1 MIEIKKQFTCSCK
14 KVHNS
19 GLNQIIVEKGA
30 INKLPSFVN
39 SFNKKSVF
47 LVCDKNT
54 YIVGGKKAQSLLY
67 ENNLSTDVFL
77 FPESPFEPDDT
88 ALSLLKSA
96 YKNQEIIVAVG
107 SGVIND
113 LCKILSCENN
123 IPYIIIASQPSMDG
137 YASKTSSII
146 SDGLKITVNSKVADV
161 IIGDIDILKTAPDK
175 ALISGFG
182 DMIAKYISI
191 LEWKISSIINDEYYC
206 EEIANL
212 IKTAVKECVDNLD
225 GLLNRD
231 EKAIEA
237 VFNGLILGGVGM
249 NYAGC
254 SRPASGVEHY
264 FSHIWDM
271 RALEFNTPLSSHG
284 IQCGIGTLYA
294 IKIYEQLKNIT
305 PNKEKAVSYVKNFDF
320 TSYSK
325 RLKDFI
331 GKAST
336 PMIENE
342 KADKKYDAILHFKR
356 IDKIISSWDKIVELI
371 RKELPKY
378 EDLKEKLKSINAPT
392 SVLDI
397 GLDESILPNT
407 FTFTKDIR
415 NKYVLSTLCF
425 DLGIDTSELI
435 F

>member
-1 MIEIKKQFTCSCK
+1 
-14 KVHNS
+14 
-19 GLNQIIVEKGA
+19 
-30 INKLPSFVN
+30 
-39 SFNKKSVF
+39 
-47 LVCDKNT
+47 
-54 YIVGGKKAQSLLY
+54 
-67 ENNLSTDVFL
+67 
-77 FPESPFEPDDT
+77 
-88 ALSLLKSA
+88 
-96 YKNQEIIVAVG
+96 
-107 SGVIND
+107 
-113 LCKILSCENN
+113 
-123 IPYIIIASQPSMDG
+123 
-137 YASKTSSII
+137 
-146 SDGLKITVNSKVADV
+146 
-161 IIGDIDILKTAPDK
+161 
-175 ALISGFG
+175 
-182 DMIAKYISI
+182 
-191 LEWKISSIINDEYYC
+191 
-206 EEIANL
+206 
-212 IKTAVKECVDNLD
+212 
-225 GLLNRD
+225 
-231 EKAIEA
+231 
-237 VFNGLILGGVGM
+237 
-249 NYAGC
+249 
-254 SRPASGVEHY
+254 
-264 FSHIWDM
+264 M